1 MQENEIYEFGHLH
14 ILVKLT
20 NAEYVAVDKAGKR
33 NIGKTRIAR
42 IFQFISIDLVV
53 IIA

>member
-1 MQENEIYEFGHLH
+1 LGDLH

-20 NAEYVAVDKAGKR
+20 KAEYARDDKAGKR
-33 NIGKTRIAR
+33 NIGKIRKAL

-53 IIA
+53 MIA